1 MTSQGDLLSRE
12 TGGKLKKKMQKK
24 KIPFQNIFIFLIILL
39 LYPTHSLYY
48 NDHSIYFLLLT
59 SFATTTAF

>member
-12 TGGKLKKKMQKK
+12 TGGKLKKKAKK
-24 KIPFQNIFIFLIILL
+24 KIPFQNVIIFLIILL
-39 LYPTHSLYY
+39 LYPNHSLYY